1 MKKRITE
8 YLAYIDALL
17 EKEDVDWEHEKEKH
31 LVQIAFFAHER
42 QVHLIVMAL
51 FALATVISILYL
63 NFSGSLII
71 VALVFALLVLLI
83 PYVMHYYLLE
93 NSVQKMYEQY
103 DRMMNKIEPSFQ
115 VKPDDKNKTRF
126 RLRYENYTTGGTFFF
141 VIIAY
146 SDFHLR
152 HLPRRP
158 QHP

>member
-17 EKEDVDWEHEKEKH
+17 ERDDMDWERERQKH
-31 LVQIAFFAHER
+31 LAQIAFFAHER

-103 DRMMNKIEPSFQ
+103 DRMMNKIEPSFRILQ
-115 VKPDDKNKTRF
+115 EDKKKNK
-126 RLRYENYTTGGTFFF
+126 
-141 VIIAY
+141 
-146 SDFHLR
+146 
-152 HLPRRP
+152 
-158 QHP
+158 Q

>member
-17 EKEDVDWEHEKEKH
+17 ERDDMDWERERQKH

-83 PYVMHYYLLE
+83 PSVMHYYLLE
-93 NSVQKMYEQY
+93 NETQKMYVQY
-103 DRMMNKIEPSFQ
+103 DKMIEHIR
-115 VKPDDKNKTRF
+115 DKKGVTR
-126 RLRYENYTTGGTFFF
+126 ESVG
-141 VIIAY
+141 I
-146 SDFHLR
+146 
-152 HLPRRP
+152 
-158 QHP
+158 

>member
-17 EKEDVDWEHEKEKH
+17 EKEDVDWEREKEKH

-71 VALVFALLVLLI
+71 VALVIALLVLLI

-93 NSVQKMYEQY
+93 NSVQKMYVQY
-103 DRMMNKIEPSFQ
+103 DAMMNKIEPSFHGSPADE
-115 VKPDDKNKTRF
+115 K
-126 RLRYENYTTGGTFFF
+126 
-141 VIIAY
+141 
-146 SDFHLR
+146 
-152 HLPRRP
+152 
-158 QHP
+158 

>member
-17 EKEDVDWEHEKEKH
+17 ERDDMDWERERQKH
-31 LVQIAFFAHER
+31 LVQIYFFAHDR
-42 QVHLIVMAL
+42 QLNMILMAL
-51 FALATVISILYL
+51 FALSTIISNLYL

-103 DRMMNKIEPSFQ
+103 DRMMNKIEPSFRILQ
-115 VKPDDKNKTRF
+115 EDKKKNK
-126 RLRYENYTTGGTFFF
+126 
-141 VIIAY
+141 
-146 SDFHLR
+146 
-152 HLPRRP
+152 
-158 QHP
+158 

>member
-17 EKEDVDWEHEKEKH
+17 ERDDMDWERERQKH

-103 DRMMNKIEPSFQ
+103 DRMMNKIETSFRILQ
-115 VKPDDKNKTRF
+115 EDKKKNK
-126 RLRYENYTTGGTFFF
+126 
-141 VIIAY
+141 
-146 SDFHLR
+146 
-152 HLPRRP
+152 
-158 QHP
+158 Q